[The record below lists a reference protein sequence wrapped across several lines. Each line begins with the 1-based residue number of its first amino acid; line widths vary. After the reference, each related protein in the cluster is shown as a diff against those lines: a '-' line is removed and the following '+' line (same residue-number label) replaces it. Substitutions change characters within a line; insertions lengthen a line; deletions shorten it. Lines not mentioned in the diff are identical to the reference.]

1 MKPSKDLDEQI
12 DTLLDNLYI
21 WDSSAEGT
29 TKIKAS
35 IDNLK
40 QAIKQLIEEE
50 RELAIY
56 SYRGDILADNY
67 DSELGTYD
75 FDGIAEKVVELGKDS
90 FKRLAEYDGESK
102 WTITK

>member
-1 MKPSKDLDEQI
+1 MNDKLQTILEEHG
-12 DTLLDNLYI
+12 
-21 WDSSAEGT
+21 AEAGELT
-29 TKIKAS
+29 ES
-35 IDNLK
+35 LK

-56 SYRGDILADNY
+56 SYRSDILADNY

-90 FKRLAEYDGESK
+90 FKRLAEYDGESNGL
-102 WTITK
+102 